1 MRKPQNI
8 ILGIV
13 GAAVAGGA
21 VISGLSGPSRVYR
34 SSSPRPTES
43 WGTSFNAASQTL
55 PDREYQND
63 EYIPS
68 VGYYHAPNHAFYPYR
83 WNYHDSARGYYH
95 GGVWTAA
102 ALAASM
108 LSSRPT
114 PEELSRAREA
124 LARQRQQQQ
133 QANSSSSSR
142 SGGSSFHYSGGSSY
156 GRSSWSGGSSGSSGS
171 SSHVSSGSH
180 TSFGGFGSHG
190 SSSS

>member
-8 ILGIV
+8 VLGIV

-21 VISGLSGPSRVYR
+21 ALTAFQNRPVSYR
-34 SSSPRPTES
+34 SSYRPPGES
-43 WGTSFNAASQTL
+43 RGASLSNASVTL

-83 WNYHDSARGYYH
+83 WNHHDATLGYYH

-102 ALAASM
+102 AVAASV
-108 LSSRPT
+108 LSSRPSAD
-114 PEELSRAREA
+114 ELSRVRQL
-124 LARQRQQQQ
+124 LARKRQEEQQRQQ
-133 QANSSSSSR
+133 ASSSSYR
-142 SGGSSFHYSGGSSY
+142 SGGSSYHY
-156 GRSSWSGGSSGSSGS
+156 SSGSSFGRSTWGS
-171 SSHVSSGSH
+171 SSSH